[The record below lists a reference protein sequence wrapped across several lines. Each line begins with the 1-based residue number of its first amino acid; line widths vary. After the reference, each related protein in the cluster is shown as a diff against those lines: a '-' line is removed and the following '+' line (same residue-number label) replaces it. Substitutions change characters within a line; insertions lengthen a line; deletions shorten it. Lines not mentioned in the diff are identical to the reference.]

1 MDPQS
6 HKRLLPAQD
15 IPRGTRVALGTHS
28 GRTDQSRRWAW
39 RYKRSPFPVR
49 LGRRIAL
56 LLCGAFLLGM
66 GMTAVVLWATS
77 DYYGDIPI
85 SGAPLIA
92 ALLGGGGA
100 MAIGAGLMAALFYS
114 NRSRW
119 DESAR

>member
-1 MDPQS
+1 M
-6 HKRLLPAQD
+6 AQAPD
-15 IPRGTRVALGTHS
+15 GNRSSDRAQETEAGG
-28 GRTDQSRRWAW
+28 
-39 RYKRSPFPVR
+39 SPFPVQ

-77 DYYGDIPI
+77 GYYGDMPI

-119 DESAR
+119 DERGR

>member
-1 MDPQS
+1 MAQAPDENRSPDHAQGTEADRS
-6 HKRLLPAQD
+6 PLPA
-15 IPRGTRVALGTHS
+15 
-28 GRTDQSRRWAW
+28 
-39 RYKRSPFPVR
+39 R
-49 LGRRIAL
+49 LSRRIAL

-77 DYYGDIPI
+77 GYFGDMPI

-100 MAIGAGLMAALFYS
+100 MAVGAGLMAALFYS

-119 DESAR
+119 DERIR